1 MPGVPET
8 PANDQPQD
16 WQFAVRIALIGVGSG
31 VALWLLTT
39 LLSRSTISGNGWSL
53 AGNGALIIPFGLGP
67 ADLVHRRHRPAS
79 RHPDRRLRSRHNPPT
94 DMSPGKVIEICQ

>member
-1 MPGVPET
+1 MSKPAGVGS
-8 PANDQPQD
+8 ARD
-16 WQFAVRIALIGVGSG
+16 WQFAVRIALVGLGSG

-67 ADLVHRRHRPAS
+67 ALVAAGWMAIILRMRG
-79 RHPDRRLRSRHNPPT
+79 HPRWLQLGFATGLIALALVLGS
-94 DMSPGKVIEICQ
+94 VL